1 MNRRNF
7 IVQSASASS
16 LLLLQ
21 PNTVFSEV
29 KKEKKLVILHTN
41 DVHSHIDPFPKEDA
55 KYSGQGGIA
64 RRAAVIEQVRRENE
78 HVLLLDSG
86 DIFQGTPYFNFFGGE
101 LEFKLMSMLGYDV
114 ATVGNHDFDNG
125 VSGFLKHQ
133 EHVKFS
139 FVNANYQ
146 LKSDTLKEV
155 LKPYKILNKGG
166 LKIGIFG
173 VGIDLNGL
181 VEARNYDGIIYRD
194 PVGIAN
200 EIATELKQ
208 KNCDLV
214 ICLSHL
220 GYSYRD
226 AKISDVK
233 LATQSENIDLILG
246 GHTHTFL
253 DKPTVIDNKIG
264 KKVLVNQVGCYGL
277 QLGRLD
283 YTFVEG
289 NYETSKTVIQ
299 L

>member
-1 MNRRNF
+1 MNRRHF
-7 IVQSASASS
+7 IAQSVSASS

-21 PNTVFSEV
+21 PTFAFSAAS
-29 KKEKKLVILHTN
+29 KAKKLVILHTN

-78 HVLLLDSG
+78 QVLLLDSG

-133 EHVKFS
+133 EHVKFA
-139 FVNANYQ
+139 FVNANYD
-146 LKSDTLKEV
+146 LKSAGLKEV
-155 LKPYKILNKGG
+155 LKPYKIVNKGG

-173 VGIDLNGL
+173 LGIDLNGL
-181 VEARNYDGIIYRD
+181 VEARNCEGVVYRD

-200 EIATELKQ
+200 EIAAELKQ
-208 KNCDLV
+208 KHCDLV

-226 AKISDVK
+226 NKISDVK
-233 LATQSENIDLILG
+233 LAAQSENIDLILG

-253 DKPTVIDNKIG
+253 EKPTVIDNKIG

-289 NYETSKTVIQ
+289 SYDTSKTVIQ